1 MLVRKNILVH
11 KKIFGPKK
19 YIGPKKMLLEK
30 DSANTILVLKKFW
43 SKKQFWSKKSKV
55 LIKLNTSKLSLVAT
69 KHSRKLQVLL
79 EFDTEGPSLV
89 IVLYD
94 WQQSLW
100 PLYTHRPTLGLI
112 KATCRC
118 LKSINVD
125 WLPNDI
131 RRASIDRP
139 SLTPTTHPWPDHTLP
154 YPTSHNQII
163 KSLLIYL
170 NILIF
175 KNSTHKQTNRQ
186 TNRPTD
192 RQTDWQTD
200 RQNDQQTFGL
210 IEATCRNSKMKNDLH
225 TIPWNEFLDI
235 GKMTEVPPQ
244 KFVEKN

>member
-94 WQQSLW
+94 
-100 PLYTHRPTLGLI
+100 
-112 KATCRC
+112 
-118 LKSINVD
+118 
-125 WLPNDI
+125 
-131 RRASIDRP
+131 
-139 SLTPTTHPWPDHTLP
+139 
-154 YPTSHNQII
+154 
-163 KSLLIYL
+163 
-170 NILIF
+170 
-175 KNSTHKQTNRQ
+175 
-186 TNRPTD
+186 
-192 RQTDWQTD
+192 
-200 RQNDQQTFGL
+200 
-210 IEATCRNSKMKNDLH
+210 
-225 TIPWNEFLDI
+225 
-235 GKMTEVPPQ
+235 
-244 KFVEKN
+244 